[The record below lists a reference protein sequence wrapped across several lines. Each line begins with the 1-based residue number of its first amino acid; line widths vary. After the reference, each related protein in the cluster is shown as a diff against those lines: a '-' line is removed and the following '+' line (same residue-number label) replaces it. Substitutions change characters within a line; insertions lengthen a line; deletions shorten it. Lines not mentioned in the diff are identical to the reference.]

1 MNCKMTTL
9 ILSLILIFG
18 TVLPASYIT
27 LEDETETAGFA
38 DARNATIF
46 ESIYAEPADGNYTI
60 DPSVGVLTV
69 AYDAWNLGEDNYTVE
84 MLVYDG
90 EGYLVQSVLQNN
102 ITPASNGSYG
112 DNIVVSGINTTGCH
126 LAIISVLDSLNDVVA
141 QDGFEFAVGEGEC
154 GSMEE
159 WEYGSAIINATT
171 FVDDADFAANSSSWT
186 CEGGVGLMN
195 ADNYADWDASG
206 ETDPTYH
213 LNWAVEHASEGT
225 VVNNTAPEGDFYVFA
240 GLDCKDGSGMKYSF
254 GGIAFESNGDSSG
267 NITMYTF
274 INGTSTHVEIY
285 LYPLTDTEEY
295 FTCDDGT
302 TIPLMW
308 VNDGFE
314 DCTNGEDETDGGSG
328 SGEITFVCDNETM
341 EIPFSW
347 VNDGFED
354 CADGSDEP
362 QDFDGDSETDNW
374 FDCADGTTVS
384 MDVVNDGTWDCPDG
398 EDEGEGEGG
407 DDDYEPDCEELSMEM
422 FLEYDAAGDI
432 FFTASSMCYFSQYDS
447 DDMRTMW
454 DQYIGDN
461 DGILNESEA
470 NMVLTMMA
478 NSSSDD
484 NSSDDDDG
492 NWTIDGALVEMTITE
507 TFNGLAETGRISIA
521 FNMVSESIGDDGTG
535 VHTVIY
541 VADTIID
548 DDNACLKADVI
559 SSLDFE
565 PTMVTVTTA
574 FDVIDEGNGSWSIE
588 EIPNS
593 AGECLGEPNTA
604 TIVFGAIE
612 DEPTEPEDEIVG
624 SGGGIP
630 GFTSVIT
637 VTALLGAV
645 LYLGRRD

>member
-1 MNCKMTTL
+1 
-9 ILSLILIFG
+9 
-18 TVLPASYIT
+18 
-27 LEDETETAGFA
+27 
-38 DARNATIF
+38 
-46 ESIYAEPADGNYTI
+46 
-60 DPSVGVLTV
+60 
-69 AYDAWNLGEDNYTVE
+69 
-84 MLVYDG
+84 
-90 EGYLVQSVLQNN
+90 
-102 ITPASNGSYG
+102 
-112 DNIVVSGINTTGCH
+112 
-126 LAIISVLDSLNDVVA
+126 
-141 QDGFEFAVGEGEC
+141 
-154 GSMEE
+154 
-159 WEYGSAIINATT
+159 
-171 FVDDADFAANSSSWT
+171 
-186 CEGGVGLMN
+186 
-195 ADNYADWDASG
+195 
-206 ETDPTYH
+206 
-213 LNWAVEHASEGT
+213 
-225 VVNNTAPEGDFYVFA
+225 
-240 GLDCKDGSGMKYSF
+240 
-254 GGIAFESNGDSSG
+254 
-267 NITMYTF
+267 
-274 INGTSTHVEIY
+274 
-285 LYPLTDTEEY
+285 
-295 FTCDDGT
+295 
-302 TIPLMW
+302 
-308 VNDGFE
+308 
-314 DCTNGEDETDGGSG
+314 
-328 SGEITFVCDNETM
+328 
-341 EIPFSW
+341 
-347 VNDGFED
+347 
-354 CADGSDEP
+354 
-362 QDFDGDSETDNW
+362 
-374 FDCADGTTVS
+374 

-612 DEPTEPEDEIVG
+612 DEPTEPVDTEPTCAYSWTIATDTSWESETGVVPGPDGDVNMTFIAGSYMIAVQCSDAEGDDITAEWSTIDGSLSASETGSSTVFGWVQFTIPEGVSGTMNVDYSWSSTTFGDEGTFTFNFEAPDDPTDNSTTDPEDEIVG